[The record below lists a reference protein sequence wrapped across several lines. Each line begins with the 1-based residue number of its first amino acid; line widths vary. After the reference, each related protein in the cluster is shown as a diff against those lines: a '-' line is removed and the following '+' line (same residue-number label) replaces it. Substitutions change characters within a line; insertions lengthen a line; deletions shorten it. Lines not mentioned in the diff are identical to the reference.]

1 MTFVIP
7 DEIVRATGMTEQEL
21 VQTLAVALFG
31 KEKLSLGQA
40 ACLAGMSQWDFR
52 GLLAAQGIPLHYDIA
67 ELEQDLA
74 TLREMDQ
81 R

>member
-1 MTFVIP
+1 MTLVIP

-21 VQTLAVALFG
+21 AQALAVMLFE
-31 KEKLSLGQA
+31 KNKLSLGQA
-40 ACLAGMSQWDFR
+40 ARVAGMSQWDFR
-52 GLLAAQGIPLHYDIA
+52 GLLTAQGIPLHYDVG

-74 TLREMDQ
+74 TLREMGP